1 MRLILL
7 LYITLM
13 IGSNAFAVDIN
24 LKGTVDKN
32 GAVISGAVVSLV
44 SDSSMKDTTSTS
56 GEFTISNITSISPK
70 SKPGNYLQNIS
81 SITIKNDL
89 LYFST
94 GSPVS
99 NGSISIFSCNGVQY
113 ATIPF
118 GKLEAG
124 SHSYKLPRLAA
135 GIYVMHLN
143 SNLYMKL
150 KICYWVENTVY
161 GCSGIRRSSRN
172 TFNGAIISIHYW

>member
-24 LKGTVDKN
+24 LKGTVKDKN

-124 SHSYKLPRLAA
+124 SNRPRAA
-135 GIYVMHLN
+135 AH
-143 SNLYMKL
+143 
-150 KICYWVENTVY
+150 
-161 GCSGIRRSSRN
+161 RR
-172 TFNGAIISIHYW
+172 GP